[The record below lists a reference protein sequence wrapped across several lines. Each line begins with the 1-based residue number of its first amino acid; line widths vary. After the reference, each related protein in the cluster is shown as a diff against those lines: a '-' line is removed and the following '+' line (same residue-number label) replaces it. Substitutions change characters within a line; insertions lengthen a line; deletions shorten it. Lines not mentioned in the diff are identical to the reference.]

1 MRVSYLR
8 RWATFKQ
15 GTGLERSLAVRN
27 VLNVTQALKIPTV
40 NLTKSE
46 RLSIYGF
53 QKKNYKAGCQWFC
66 GCCHW
71 QRLLRLSGWETTRR
85 LHLLQTPHPS
95 FLNKCVKQSVKCK
108 MNKNYL
114 HVDQPKAGRFYIPK
128 ADNPGGPVVSANN
141 HPMEKITELWICI
154 CNFR

>member
-1 MRVSYLR
+1 MVFKKKIIKPVANGSAVAVIDRDYYVSVAERQLGDSTYYRLRTRV
-8 RWATFKQ
+8 
-15 GTGLERSLAVRN
+15 
-27 VLNVTQALKIPTV
+27 
-40 NLTKSE
+40 
-46 RLSIYGF
+46 LSM
-53 QKKNYKAGCQWFC
+53 
-66 GCCHW
+66 
-71 QRLLRLSGWETTRR
+71 
-85 LHLLQTPHPS
+85 
-95 FLNKCVKQSVKCK
+95 KCK